1 MYSAAVLVGG
11 IVVGF
16 VWNVKRID
24 LGITALKYF
33 PDCTSINT
41 GENPKGFPDLVRVT
55 NNVAFVN
62 RELRWY

>member
-11 IVVGF
+11 VVVGF

-33 PDCTSINT
+33 PDCDSINT
-41 GENPKGFPDLVRVT
+41 GERPNWFSDLVRVSD
-55 NNVAFVN
+55 NVAFIN
-62 RELRWY
+62 REWNY